1 MENDIDKL
9 GLCQF
14 AFCTAR
20 DVEQAGDGKYYCATH
35 WNQLEEN
42 ATLYERLIDLQG
54 VDHKAETAKLVQ
66 GLFAAMRTEQPRGR
80 YASAL
85 QIIEARAN
93 SRNQQSQR
101 QVRALICLIFLADV
115 PKQWWAELYDLCAD
129 GAPDLEELLKRA
141 LRMNRLIAEVRT
153 WQHQTTTG
161 KVRRANAR
169 V

>member
-1 MENDIDKL
+1 MENEIDKL

-14 AFCTAR
+14 PFCTAR
-20 DVEQAGDGKYYCATH
+20 DVEQAGDGKHYCGTH

-54 VDHKAETAKLVQ
+54 VDHKSETAKLVQ

-101 QVRALICLIFLADV
+101 QVRALICLNFLADV
-115 PKQWWAELYDLCAD
+115 PKQWWAELYDLCAEA
-129 GAPDLEELLKRA
+129 APDLEGILNRA
-141 LRMNRLIAEVRT
+141 LRMNRLVAELRG
-153 WQHQTTTG
+153 WQHQKSVG
-161 KVRRANAR
+161 KVRRNNGG